1 MYASDP
7 AYIVF
12 GTYDGHCV
20 VLDTR
25 DPGFPV
31 DIDSGRSEWFLLVGF
46 PLVVDFPGVSGVV
59 GCAEMSS
66 RGGDLSGL
74 GHSDE

>member
-7 AYIVF
+7 AYVVF

-31 DIDSGRSEWFLLVGF
+31 DIDSGRSECFLLVG
-46 PLVVDFPGVSGVV
+46 DFLLSWI
-59 GCAEMSS
+59 S
-66 RGGDLSGL
+66 RGSLVLWAERGGVRE
-74 GHSDE
+74 GET